1 MTIRRA
7 LDPDEVSFCE
17 AAGWAA
23 YYQRDWPRV
32 LRLMVRLNRAQFG
45 MGPAGAIAAALD
57 TVRAAAAF
65 APVANNLGAT
75 RRHLTRYF
83 ARARRS
89 AGISAD
95 AATLAGRELDY
106 WVVHRELANRRKAD
120 RDDGDLTPLV
130 DALARLHAAVFGSTT
145 ERMRVSAALRALAA
159 ARVDRITGGYSDD
172 VATDW
177 QQIYA
182 LLRDAYRAAL
192 IEARPRPGR
201 EENQWPALPL

>member
-1 MTIRRA
+1 MTMRQA

-45 MGPAGAIAAALD
+45 MGWADAAAAALD

-65 APVANNLGAT
+65 APVANDLSAT
-75 RRHLTRYF
+75 RHHLTRYF

-95 AATLAGRELDY
+95 AATLAERELDY

-120 RDDGDLTPLV
+120 RVDDDLTPLV
-130 DALARLHAAVFGSTT
+130 EALARLHAAVFSSTP

-172 VATDW
+172 VAADW
-177 QQIYA
+177 EQIYS
-182 LLRDAYRAAL
+182 LLRDAYRAAQVVGR
-192 IEARPRPGR
+192 RPTAVGTGL
-201 EENQWPALPL
+201 EVAS

>member
-1 MTIRRA
+1 MAPRYLI
-7 LDPDEVSFCE
+7 DPDTIAFCE

-23 YYQRDWPRV
+23 YYERNWPRV

-45 MGPAGAIAAALD
+45 MGWAAAAAASLD

-65 APVANNLGAT
+65 APVDNDLAAT

-83 ARARRS
+83 ARARRA

-95 AATLAGRELDY
+95 AATLAARELDY
-106 WVVHRELANRRKAD
+106 WVVHRELANRRKLS
-120 RDDGDLTPLV
+120 RQDDDLTPMV
-130 DALARLHAAVFGSTT
+130 DSLAQLHAAVFDATP

-172 VATDW
+172 VAADW
-177 QQIYA
+177 ARIYQ
-182 LLRDAYRAAL
+182 LLRDAYRAVTLVGARRAPGGEAL
-192 IEARPRPGR
+192 GV
-201 EENQWPALPL
+201 LS